1 MGRKRL
7 YTPEEAYNRIC
18 ERAKQRL
25 IKHQDYRLYQLTKSK
40 CKRLGIEFNLEL
52 SDFKI
57 PDTCKYL
64 GVPLTN
70 IMGTGRVPT
79 NASIDRIDNS
89 LGYSP
94 TNCRII
100 PLSSQSSNRTT
111 NHKILYNGSFYTVA
125 ELSRLLNVKSST
137 LYSRLRRNGR
147 I

>member
-18 ERAKQRL
+18 ERAKQHL

-79 NASIDRIDNS
+79 NASIDRIDNTK
-89 LGYSP
+89 GYIKG
-94 TNCRII
+94 NIQII
-100 PLSSQSSNRTT
+100 SDLANRMKQDATVEQLKTFASN
-111 NHKILYNGSFYTVA
+111 IL
-125 ELSRLLNVKSST
+125 KM
-137 LYSRLRRNGR
+137 
-147 I
+147 